1 MVLIDCSRSTIKG
14 VTTLGN
20 NTVLR
25 IGNTGSS
32 SMSLSG
38 RSFSIF
44 VRFFVAVRVVFFVT
58 IQPLLRKL
66 LILMFYM
73 FLNYNALRATK
84 VNVLFD
90 GKEKSYR
97 EYRSLPYRIHQ

>member
-1 MVLIDCSRSTIKG
+1 MVLIDCTCCTIK
-14 VTTLGN
+14 VVSTLGN
-20 NTVLR
+20 RTVLR

-32 SMSLSG
+32 SMPLSG

-58 IQPLLRKL
+58 IHPLLRKL

-73 FLNYNALRATK
+73 FLNYNALPATK

-97 EYRSLPYRIHQ
+97 EYRSNSFTI

>member
-44 VRFFVAVRVVFFVT
+44 AVFFVT

-73 FLNYNALRATK
+73 FLNYNALPATK

-97 EYRSLPYRIHQ
+97 EYRSNSFTI